1 MGGGGVMGG
10 GVLRN
15 FAFMLLVL
23 VACSFAAIIKV
34 SVVLFK
40 HPFPSHPTDLHLLYP
55 LFP

>member
-55 LFP
+55 LFT